1 MNDECDDTRQAHGQ
15 SHPLQ
20 VDERRIAQH
29 SGISM
34 EHTEPYDVKDHVH
47 EDGLR
52 QDNNISQCH
61 RSSVIE
67 PEHEQSREIT
77 DETVHDEHQPIRQGV
92 L

>member
-1 MNDECDDTRQAHGQ
+1 MNDECDYTRQAHGQ

-29 SGISM
+29 SGIGVK
-34 EHTEPYDVKDHVH
+34 HTEPNDVENHVH

-52 QDNNISQCH
+52 QNDDIPQRH
-61 RSSVIE
+61 RSIVIE